1 MYITLKRN
9 FQSYNKCQILKRR
22 LAYLVTPLQYNMVRY
37 FSFLQPLRKYFKALS
52 LQKWKCLQKFYWNL
66 KHDNYTSIEESWK
79 YLCEHLVQ
87 WNITTVISLKTNTYW
102 LSFKKWVSYAVGV
115 GCKETYV
122 MMIQPLMSRVWRW
135 WQTPDRYWILRF
147 VIWNTALTYQYC
159 LRGYTH
165 RKISRYSNTLSYR
178 VYTLAKDSQYSNTLS
193 YRV

>member
-1 MYITLKRN
+1 MKMFAKILLKLKIWQLHVNRGKLKISLW
-9 FQSYNKCQILKRR
+9 SYSS
-22 LAYLVTPLQYNMVRY
+22 M
-37 FSFLQPLRKYFKALS
+37 
-52 LQKWKCLQKFYWNL
+52 
-66 KHDNYTSIEESWK
+66 KHNNS
-79 YLCEHLVQ
+79 
-87 WNITTVISLKTNTYW
+87 NNISLKTNTFW

-147 VIWNTALTYQYC
+147 VIWNTATYQYC
-159 LRGYTH
+159 LREYTH
-165 RKISRYSNTLSYR
+165 RKISGYSNTLSYR